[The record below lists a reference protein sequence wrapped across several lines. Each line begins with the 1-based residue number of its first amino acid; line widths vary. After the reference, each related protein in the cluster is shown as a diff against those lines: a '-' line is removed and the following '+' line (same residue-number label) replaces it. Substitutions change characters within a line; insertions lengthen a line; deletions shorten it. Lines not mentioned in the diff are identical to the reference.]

1 MLEFLPVLWV
11 RLCFFCKHIGQQY
24 KHMRV
29 CVCVYSFHFVKRFF
43 LSVFLNIEMLIHL
56 LCVEIV
62 LATNLNL
69 NPNLLYEMIY
79 YWKARFWW
87 IFRLFWSFFLH
98 NVCPIRRKYFAV
110 KFSTVPEF
118 SGTMEFAKNPGFS
131 KYHSSSRIEL
141 E

>member
-1 MLEFLPVLWV
+1 MLECCLYFGYVYV
-11 RLCFFCKHIGQQY
+11 FFCKHIGQQY

-62 LATNLNL
+62 LATSLNLNL
-69 NPNLLYEMIY
+69 KFTLWNDLILKSTVLMNFQTFL
-79 YWKARFWW
+79 K
-87 IFRLFWSFFLH
+87 FFLH